1 MLTLAYVHRSDE
13 ADQLVAAFA
22 TDDDRRA
29 SERYLRLSR
38 RRQALTS
45 RALLR
50 STLAELF
57 GPSAGSWELGYC
69 GDGKPTVKTGD
80 GREGVQI
87 SISHSRDLVA
97 CAVTDIGPIGIDVEH
112 LETGRPFTKIAATAF
127 GDQEGHAAAAGGPS
141 AFYKIWTLR
150 EALAKASG
158 LGFPHEARRTD
169 LFGGAPT
176 GEIWRSHVAEEH
188 WAFYHQELLGSYALS
203 VALKSGVSVLA
214 ETELAKACA
223 LLARPVRSTTDELYR
238 G

>member
-1 MLTLAYVHRSDE
+1 MLTLAYVHLSDE
-13 ADQLVAAFA
+13 ADQLVGKFA

-50 STLAELF
+50 SRLAELF
-57 GPSAGSWELGYC
+57 GPSAGFWEIGYR

-80 GREGVQI
+80 GCEGVQI
-87 SISHSRDLVA
+87 SISHSGDLVA
-97 CAVTDIGPIGIDVEH
+97 CAVTNIGPIGIDVEY
-112 LETGRPFTKIAATAF
+112 LAAGRSFTKIAATAF
-127 GDQEGHAAAAGGPS
+127 GDQEGHAVATGGAS
-141 AFYKIWTLR
+141 TFYKIWTLR

-158 LGFPHEARRTD
+158 FGFPHEVRRTD
-169 LFGGAPT
+169 LFGRTPT
-176 GEIWRSHVAEEH
+176 GEIWRSQVAEEH
-188 WAFYHQELLGSYALS
+188 WAFYHQELLRSYALS
-203 VALKSGVSVLA
+203 VALQSGVSVLA
-214 ETELAKACA
+214 KTELAKACA